1 MFWDKKQES
10 TMLPLGGEDAFARLG
25 EQEVAV
31 LFKHSPTCMISMM
44 ANTQVEKFRAAHPQV
59 PVYLISVKKERPLS
73 NFIAETTGIEHASPQ
88 IIVFRKGS
96 PAAVATHGEITAQSI
111 QEMIAG

>member
-1 MFWDKKQES
+1 MFWDKIQES